1 MNVISLSAQDLS
13 IAAVLVLALA
23 GFSFRMRLGLG
34 GQILV
39 AAIRTTVQLLLVGL
53 VLRIVFASNEPI
65 WIFLAG
71 SIMILAAGREVMARQ
86 SRGLK
91 GWSGFGI
98 GVGSIFLSSVAVLLL
113 TLIAIVQAD
122 PWYTPRYAIP
132 LLGMLAGN
140 TMTGIALSMNTL
152 TLAVWQNRVIIEQ
165 RLLLGQDRVQA
176 IADLRSEGMRAGMIP
191 SINAMATAGIVSL
204 PGMMTGQ
211 ILAGSPVLEAVK
223 YQILIMFTIT
233 ATTGF
238 GILLALRFVA
248 WRLFDERHRL
258 HLEYLAPMK

>member
-1 MNVISLSAQDLS
+1 MNVIPLSALDLS
-13 IAAVLVLALA
+13 IAAILVLALA
-23 GFSFRMRLGLG
+23 GFSFQMRLGLG
-34 GQILV
+34 SQILV
-39 AAIRTTVQLLLVGL
+39 AALRTTVQLLLVGL

-65 WIFLAG
+65 WIILAG
-71 SIMILAAGREVMARQ
+71 MVIILAAGREVMARQ

-91 GWSGFGI
+91 GWSGFSI
-98 GVGSIFLSSVAVLLL
+98 GTGSIFLSSIAVLLL
-113 TLIAIVQAD
+113 TLTVIVQAD
-122 PWYTPRYAIP
+122 PWYAPRYAIP

-140 TMTGIALSMNTL
+140 TMTGITLSMNTL
-152 TLAVWQNRVIIEQ
+152 TLSVWQNKSIIEQ

-176 IADLRSEGMRAGMIP
+176 IADFRRESMRAGMIP

-211 ILAGSPVLEAVK
+211 IIAGSPVLEAVK

-248 WRLFDERHRL
+248 KRLFDERHRL
-258 HLEYLAPMK
+258 RLDRLS